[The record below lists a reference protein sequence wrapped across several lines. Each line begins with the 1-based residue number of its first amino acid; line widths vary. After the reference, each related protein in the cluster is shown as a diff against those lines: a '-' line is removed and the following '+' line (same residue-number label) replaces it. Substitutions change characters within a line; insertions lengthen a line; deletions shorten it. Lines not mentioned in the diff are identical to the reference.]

1 MLQIDDLLMPNLK
14 HTLCTQRH
22 FTFLNAFLVKEHVRL
37 YLNTPLCSDILYS
50 EINAQY
56 S

>member
-22 FTFLNAFLVKEHVRL
+22 FTFLNACFGLRTYKIIPL
-37 YLNTPLCSDILYS
+37 YSDILY
-50 EINAQY
+50 Q
-56 S
+56 